1 MAMTKLATYT
11 DAANALL
18 RYHLTAAEE
27 DREPCLRSIREFSDA
42 LNSKITTA
50 ALLGKRFPH
59 TALEW
64 VQLVLLARDPRSE
77 YQKDNKGNPLVSG
90 EVIEVMGRCGVDA
103 CRSEISRYFQY
114 LNQTEIILSP
124 HFPGILDSF
133 SLAPQVRQGLL
144 AQLATSMNIRYQIKG
159 VRRRW
164 NALIRAGLDI
174 HADGE
179 FLLAKVI
186 EERPLPAS
194 LLEILLDNGAN
205 PLVALRTSLKSDRF
219 MTDLE
224 NAHRA
229 AASPP

>member
-1 MAMTKLATYT
+1 
-11 DAANALL
+11 
-18 RYHLTAAEE
+18 
-27 DREPCLRSIREFSDA
+27 
-42 LNSKITTA
+42 LNSKITSA
-50 ALLGKRFPH
+50 AILGKRFPH
-59 TALEW
+59 AALEW
-64 VQLVLLARDPRSE
+64 LDLVLLARDPKAE
-77 YQKDNKGNPLVSG
+77 YQKDSKGNPLVSG
-90 EVIEVMGRCGVDA
+90 EVLRAMACCGVDV
-103 CRSEISRYFQY
+103 CGGDVSKYFFH
-114 LNQTEIILSP
+114 LNETDIILSP
-124 HFPGILDSF
+124 HFPSILDSF

-144 AQLATSMNIRYQIKG
+144 AQMATSMNIRYQIKG

-219 MTDLE
+219 MTELE